1 MAQNTIVVEPAVE
14 DLTNGAST
22 SSPNSEKAGDDQVTS
37 SSPPPRNVN
46 GFGWFVVVTAIL
58 SSTFLF
64 ALDNTIAANVAPAIE
79 STFNDVGRLA
89 WISVAYLL
97 GAASMTLFWYVP
109 RVALFPIPNA
119 ASSNTRSPGVSCT
132 LV

>member
-14 DLTNGAST
+14 DLTNGAGT

-37 SSPPPRNVN
+37 SSSPPRNAN

-64 ALDNTIAANVAPAIE
+64 ALDNTITANVQPAIE

-97 GAASMTLFWYVP
+97 GAASMDLVCSKSNLVP
-109 RVALFPIPNA
+109 NPQLHFF
-119 ASSNTRSPGVSCT
+119 
-132 LV
+132 